1 MSLLDDVSIVVT
13 PNGYKAGELYA
24 VVPVP
29 TEGAEEITNGDFAT
43 DLSGWSTS
51 GTNATN
57 TITWETNGAR
67 IISTGANI
75 GLFQNT
81 LIIGKTYRLT
91 CDVAITV
98 GKIGLDG
105 ATSGSTVNM
114 VEGFNEIIF
123 TAISTTFKIKRIT
136 GNDNCL
142 LDNVSVKEYTAADM
156 DVTRATAATRV
167 DEAGLVNYA
176 EILGSEEVTNGDFAT
191 DLSGW
196 SLQNT
201 SASNTIVWNNG
212 RVEMTADGTTALLLA
227 QTVFEVGKKYKIEL
241 DAYNITGAG
250 FKIYDAQEVL
260 AIQSNGNYTVYHT
273 ALSTSFNLYRYQGGL
288 ASSGEFDNISVKEV
302 TRDNVPRIDYTGGG
316 CPHILAEPESTNHCT
331 FSEQPSVWTSSTG
344 VTVTAN
350 ATTSPEGTANAS
362 TVVNTA
368 TNAFVRN
375 AFLYTSTDASLNV
388 TTSFFLKY
396 TNNQWV
402 SLKPNFFTG
411 GSNSKTW
418 FDIQNGVLGTNDNV
432 SSSIVDFGNG
442 WYICSVTHQI
452 APATDTSGFVFIYAV
467 DNDNS
472 TTQVIGQGFAAFGS
486 QGEQLSYSTSYIPT
500 SGSTVTR
507 NQDIFTRDGIGS
519 LINSTE
525 GVLFVEMAA
534 FSDTGTVRLALSDG
548 TNSNNIYI
556 ELGSSYISSVG
567 RLSAVNQFALF
578 SNQTTTD
585 YNKIA
590 VKFKANDFAL
600 WINGSEVSVDN
611 SGGTYLSG
619 TLTQLVLNRGD
630 GNDALFGKVKQLQVY
645 KTALTDTQLAALTS

>member
-1 MSLLDDVSIVVT
+1 MPTLNGGGDVSSDLITSIGFHTVYLLN
-13 PNGYKAGELYA
+13 PA
-24 VVPVP
+24 
-29 TEGAEEITNGDFAT
+29 TNG
-43 DLSGWSTS
+43 
-51 GTNATN
+51 N
-57 TITWETNGAR
+57 
-67 IISTGANI
+67 ISILGSSFTGSIDNI
-75 GLFQNT
+75 
-81 LIIGKTYRLT
+81 
-91 CDVAITV
+91 
-98 GKIGLDG
+98 
-105 ATSGSTVNM
+105 
-114 VEGFNEIIF
+114 
-123 TAISTTFKIKRIT
+123 
-136 GNDNCL
+136 
-142 LDNVSVKEYTAADM
+142 SVKEYTAADM

-176 EILGSEEVTNGDFAT
+176 EIIGDEEITNGDFAT
-191 DLSGW
+191 DSDWDKTGTW
-196 SLQNT
+196 SIE
-201 SASNTIVWNNG
+201 SNYAT
-212 RVEMTADGTTALLLA
+212 
-227 QTVFEVGKKYKIEL
+227 
-241 DAYNITGAG
+241 
-250 FKIYDAQEVL
+250 
-260 AIQSNGNYTVYHT
+260 SNGNGTTQYLGQDVGIVNGRTYKITYTVLSNSLDADRLLMSGTSSFASTQIPSAIGKNKVYLT
-273 ALSTSFNLYRYQGGL
+273 AITSSP
-288 ASSGEFDNISVKEV
+288 SSGYDVRIANSATNSSGTIKIDNISVKEV

-442 WYICSVTHQI
+442 WYRCSVTHQI